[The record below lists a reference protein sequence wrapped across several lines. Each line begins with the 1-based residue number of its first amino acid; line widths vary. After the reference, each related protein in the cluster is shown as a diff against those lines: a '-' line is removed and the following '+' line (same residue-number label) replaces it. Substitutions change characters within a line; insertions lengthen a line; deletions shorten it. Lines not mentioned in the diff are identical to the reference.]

1 MRKTW
6 LFRITLLLLILAG
19 IIPLF
24 IAIIPAKRQLRSM
37 DLPHLIQTAHGQFDL
52 PLMSVQLD
60 EPVYYRAGIVENIRL
75 NLTCEDC
82 LQGKPFSLWVRLQM
96 PFTSLD
102 PSGQVIMN
110 VPSASSQAIVWDAI
124 AANNQPIESTLWI
137 FAGLESENIALLAVP
152 LKVTSLSVLGQP
164 VDLAALFGCLF
175 SFFCVLIWLFTES
188 RKKATVSGKPPQNV
202 PVL

>member
-6 LFRITLLLLILAG
+6 LFRITLLILILAG

-24 IAIIPAKRQLRSM
+24 IAIIPAKRRLRSM

-52 PLMSVQLD
+52 PSMSVQLD

-82 LQGKPFSLWVRLQM
+82 LQGKPLSLLVHLQM

-110 VPSASSQAIVWDAI
+110 VPSAISQAIVWDAI
-124 AANNQPIESTLWI
+124 AANKQPIEGTLWV
-137 FAGLESENIALLAVP
+137 FTGLESENIALLAVP
-152 LKVTSLSVLGQP
+152 LNVTSLSFLGQP

-188 RKKATVSGKPPQNV
+188 RKKATVSGKPPENA